1 MKASSFKSSYRTL
14 LENAVKR
21 MNEKTLSEKVSIH
34 YDEDYIR
41 IISTYRETREIITL
55 TIYNDY
61 SNSDDLMAGLLSELI
76 YWANTSEYCSALKN
90 HMRRNSKAA

>member
-14 LENAVKR
+14 LDNAVKKI
-21 MNEKTLSEKVSIH
+21 NEESVYDKVSIH

-41 IISTYRETREIITL
+41 IRSIYLETSEIITL
-55 TIYNDY
+55 TRYDDY
-61 SNSDDLMAGLLSELI
+61 SNSDDLMAGLITELI

-90 HMRRNSKAA
+90 HIRRNSKAA